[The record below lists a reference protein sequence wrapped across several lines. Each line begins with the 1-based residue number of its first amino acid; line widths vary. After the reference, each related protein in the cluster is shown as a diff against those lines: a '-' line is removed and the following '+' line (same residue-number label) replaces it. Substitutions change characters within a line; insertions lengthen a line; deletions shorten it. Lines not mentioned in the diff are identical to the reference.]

1 MVSEA
6 KTTRF
11 WPYQLKR
18 LQKTIKP
25 RKPIPLPQDDLFKV
39 RLVDIVNP
47 QHPLV
52 EMKDIIDWPLLD
64 QELGHEFCATNG
76 ASALPTRL
84 MVGLMYLQ
92 HTFNLSDEAVVE
104 RWVESPYWQYFC
116 GEEFFQHKLPCHPTS
131 LIKWRQRIGEAGCEW
146 LLGATIQAALAMKV
160 ITPTRLKR
168 VVVDTTVQ
176 EKNIAFPTDSK
187 LYNQMRL
194 KLVSVAREL
203 GITLRQTYGKECRY
217 LMPNIGRY
225 GHAKQYKRMRKAVKK
240 IKGCFGRV
248 LRDLERQAK
257 AQDKGL
263 TDKQEALLKQ
273 AWRLL
278 EQKPKSKNKLYS
290 LHAPE
295 VGCLSKGKAHKRY
308 EFGVKASIAT
318 TVKEAF
324 IIGARSYPGNPYDGH
339 TLYDQLQQ
347 VHTVTDI
354 KPEIGLVDRGYRG
367 HGINDIKVIIAGQKR
382 GISNKEQRLL
392 KRRNSVEPI
401 IGHLKSDGKMRRS
414 YLKGIKGDAMNVLL
428 SACGQNL
435 RKLLKWV
442 SWPQIQKLFIRF
454 SGRFFEELCGQRLSG
469 PQVLV

>member
-1 MVSEA
+1 M
-6 KTTRF
+6 
-11 WPYQLKR
+11 
-18 LQKTIKP
+18 
-25 RKPIPLPQDDLFKV
+25 
-39 RLVDIVNP
+39 
-47 QHPLV
+47 
-52 EMKDIIDWPLLD
+52 
-64 QELGHEFCATNG
+64 FCPVH
-76 ASALPTRL
+76 S
-84 MVGLMYLQ
+84 
-92 HTFNLSDEAVVE
+92 
-104 RWVESPYWQYFC
+104 
-116 GEEFFQHKLPCHPTS
+116 
-131 LIKWRQRIGEAGCEW
+131 
-146 LLGATIQAALAMKV
+146 
-160 ITPTRLKR
+160 
-168 VVVDTTVQ
+168 
-176 EKNIAFPTDSK
+176 
-187 LYNQMRL
+187 QMRL

-217 LMPNIGRY
+217 WLPKIGRY

-295 VGCLSKGKAHKRY
+295 VDCLSKGKAHKRY

-318 TVKEAF
+318 TAKEAF

-354 KPEIGLVDRGYRG
+354 KPGICLVDRGYRG

-435 RKLLKWV
+435 RKLLKWL

>member
-11 WPYQLKR
+11 RPYQLKR

-160 ITPTRLKR
+160 ITPTSLKR

-225 GHAKQYKRMRKAVKK
+225 GHAKQCKRMRKAVKK
-240 IKGCFGRV
+240 IKGCLGRV
-248 LRDLERQAK
+248 LGDLERQAK

-318 TVKEAF
+318 TAKEAF

-354 KPEIGLVDRGYRG
+354 KPEICLVDRGYRG

>member
-1 MVSEA
+1 M
-6 KTTRF
+6 
-11 WPYQLKR
+11 
-18 LQKTIKP
+18 KP
-25 RKPIPLPQDDLFKV
+25 RKPMPLPQDDLFKV

-146 LLGATIQAALAMKV
+146 LLGTTIQAALAMKV
-160 ITPTRLKR
+160 ITPTSLKR

-240 IKGCFGRV
+240 IKGCLGRV
-248 LRDLERQAK
+248 LGDLERQAK

-295 VGCLSKGKAHKRY
+295 VDCLSKGKAHKRY

-318 TVKEAF
+318 TAKEAF

>member
-1 MVSEA
+1 M
-6 KTTRF
+6 
-11 WPYQLKR
+11 
-18 LQKTIKP
+18 KP
-25 RKPIPLPQDDLFKV
+25 RKPMPLPQDDLFKV

-131 LIKWRQRIGEAGCEW
+131 L
-146 LLGATIQAALAMKV
+146 
-160 ITPTRLKR
+160 KR

-240 IKGCFGRV
+240 IKGCLGRV
-248 LRDLERQAK
+248 LGDLERQAK

-295 VGCLSKGKAHKRY
+295 VDCLSKGKAHKRY

-318 TVKEAF
+318 TAKEAF
-324 IIGARSYPGNPYDGH
+324 IVGARSYPGNPYDGH

-347 VHTVTDI
+347 VHTITDS
-354 KPEIGLVDRGYRG
+354 KPEICLVD
-367 HGINDIKVIIAGQKR
+367 
-382 GISNKEQRLL
+382 
-392 KRRNSVEPI
+392 
-401 IGHLKSDGKMRRS
+401 
-414 YLKGIKGDAMNVLL
+414 
-428 SACGQNL
+428 
-435 RKLLKWV
+435 
-442 SWPQIQKLFIRF
+442 
-454 SGRFFEELCGQRLSG
+454 
-469 PQVLV
+469 

>member
-18 LQKTIKP
+18 LQKTMKP
-25 RKPIPLPQDDLFKV
+25 RKPMPLPQDDLFKV

-146 LLGATIQAALAMKV
+146 LLGATIQAALALKV
-160 ITPTRLKR
+160 ITPTSLKR

-295 VGCLSKGKAHKRY
+295 VDCLSKGKAHKRY